1 MRMSHK
7 SIPKLIQQISFHRKY
22 VTITINKYSDLKF
35 TSVLEQK
42 YAADCVWEQCVRT
55 RTTGIFNNLF
65 TYQMC
70 DKKSTHIKISINGQ
84 LLLL

>member
-1 MRMSHK
+1 MSHK
-7 SIPKLIQQISFHRKY
+7 FIPKLTQQISFHRKY
-22 VTITINKYSDLKF
+22 VTVTINKYKDLLKF

-55 RTTGIFNNLF
+55 RTTGIFNKLF

-70 DKKSTHIKISINGQ
+70 DIKMCTDKNQ
-84 LLLL
+84 